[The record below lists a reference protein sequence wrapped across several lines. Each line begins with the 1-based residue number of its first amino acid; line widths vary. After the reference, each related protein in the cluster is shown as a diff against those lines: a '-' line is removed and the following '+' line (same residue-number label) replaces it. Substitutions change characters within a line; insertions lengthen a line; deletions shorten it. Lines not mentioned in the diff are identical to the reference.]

1 MRATVV
7 KRLTGGSAEA
17 AALLAIEHPNIVRL
31 IDVRGDELVFERAAG
46 GSLHELL
53 DARGRL
59 AAGEVVTIGLAM
71 ADALGEVHRRGLVH
85 GDVHP
90 GNILLSDE
98 MVPLL
103 ADFGSTSAIG
113 DGATAA
119 YGAAGFA
126 APEVERR
133 HARSPASPHSDQWS
147 LGATLRAAIGPIVP
161 TPLAVVLAVAL
172 APDPADRFPNMAA
185 MATALSCAAAPA
197 RVRPAPPS
205 KSRSKRPT
213 SAPITRRFGPRPPLA
228 SSGRRLR
235 RPRPLAIALIAVF
248 AVLAGAGAARL
259 RPSLDGPPAP
269 VTATPPAPSTP
280 TCPAREVAAA
290 AAPTTVPGDRVV
302 LGCSVTAVQRGNEL
316 LVTLDGVAHRY
327 LIGDPTDVVL
337 LGDWDCDGTDTPAL
351 YDPET
356 GRVVTFRS
364 WEAGTDPVASA
375 PLAPNGDPYVTRIAG
390 CDSVAIH

>member
-1 MRATVV
+1 VV
-7 KRLTGGSAEA
+7 KRVTGGSAEA

-31 IDVRGDELVFERAAG
+31 MDVRGDALVFERAAG

-59 AAGEVVTIGLAM
+59 AAGEVVTVGLAI
-71 ADALGEVHRRGLVH
+71 ADALGEVHRRGLAH

-90 GNILLSDE
+90 GNILFSDE
-98 MVPLL
+98 MLPLL
-103 ADFGSTSAIG
+103 ADFGSTSAVG
-113 DGATAA
+113 GGAPVA

-133 HARSPASPHSDQWS
+133 HAPSPASPHSDQWS

-172 APDPADRFPNMAA
+172 APEPADRFPNMAA

-205 KSRSKRPT
+205 KRRSQRPSKGPT
-213 SAPITRRFGPRPPLA
+213 SAPVTRRFGPRPPVT
-228 SSGRRLR
+228 SSGRGIR
-235 RPRPLAIALIAVF
+235 RPTPLAIAVIAVL
-248 AVLAGAGAARL
+248 AVLAGAGVARL

-269 VTATPPAPSTP
+269 VTANEPPSPP
-280 TCPAREVAAA
+280 VCPAREVGA
-290 AAPTTVPGDRVV
+290 AAPTTLPGDRVV
-302 LGCSVTAVQRGNEL
+302 VGCSVTALQRGNEL

-356 GRVVTFRS
+356 GRVLAFGS
-364 WEAGTDPVASA
+364 WNANEDPVASA
-375 PLAPNGDPYVTRIAG
+375 PLAPNGEPSVTRRDG
-390 CDSVAIH
+390 CDTVAIH